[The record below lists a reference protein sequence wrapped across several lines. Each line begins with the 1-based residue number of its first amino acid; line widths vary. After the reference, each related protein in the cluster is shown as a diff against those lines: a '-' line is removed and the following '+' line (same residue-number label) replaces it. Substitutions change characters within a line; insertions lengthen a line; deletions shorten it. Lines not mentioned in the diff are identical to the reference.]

1 MALLDVGTLEEAYSN
16 KWQLLLWGI
25 VLYIVYK
32 VRISGVQAIA
42 PTLLTLVM
50 NYRLSMENSWL
61 QPQMFLE
68 RL

>member
-68 RL
+68 RS